1 MLAERNAPL
10 QVQSKLQVIKFTFHA
25 HLIVTASKTMPAKD
39 IYHDAVKNALIKDGW
54 TITADP
60 YTIKY
65 EEVQLFADLLAGRTV
80 KARKDREEILIEIKS
95 FVSRS
100 PMRDFECALG
110 QYIVY
115 RIFLKEIIPQAKI
128 YLAIGQD
135 IYQSFFL
142 QKAIQKVLEETHLKL
157 IIVNFNQEEIIQW
170 IN

>member
-1 MLAERNAPL
+1 
-10 QVQSKLQVIKFTFHA
+10 
-25 HLIVTASKTMPAKD
+25 MPAKD
-39 IYHDAVKNALIKDGW
+39 ICHNAVKNALIKDGW
-54 TITADP
+54 IITADP

-80 KARKDREEILIEIKS
+80 KAQRDTEEILIEIKS

-115 RIFLKEIIPQAKI
+115 RIFLKEIIPKAKV

-135 IYQSFFL
+135 IYQSFFA
-142 QKAIQKVLEETHLKL
+142 QKAIQKVLVETQLVL
-157 IIVNFNQEEIIQW
+157 IIVNLNQEEIVQW